1 MARRFGHFCLG
12 MSETELDEAPSYPPV
27 DTSAS
32 QLTVRAILTG
42 MALGGVLSL
51 TNIYAGLKI
60 GWGFNMSITAMLLS
74 FGMYRGLERFGVR
87 RWGMLENNINQ
98 TSASSAASISSAG
111 LVAPIPALT
120 ILTGQEL
127 SYPLLVAWTFSVSL
141 VGVMVAVGLRR
152 QMLIQ
157 DRLPFPFGIASAETI
172 KQMYASGTEAM
183 ARVRALVGGAA
194 AGASLKL
201 TSYLAGWHAVGLP
214 FSLKAG
220 AASGF
225 SRYTFTNL
233 GFSLDPSFLM
243 IGAGMIIGLR
253 AGVSMLLGVIIAW
266 GVLAPMVVDAGW
278 AVIPEALQRGDLLL
292 FGPINKW
299 MLWPGVAMMVTSA
312 LTSFAFS
319 WRSVLAAIQGARR
332 GARDSE
338 SGGESESAHDV
349 PRRLFLAGLAIAGVA
364 AVLGQILF
372 FDVTWWIAILAV
384 LLTFFLAIVAGR
396 VAGETG
402 ITPVGP
408 MGKVTQLIFGVLSP
422 TNVAGNLMAANVT
435 GGAGSQCGDMLH
447 DLKTGLLIGA
457 SPKQQALSQLFGVL
471 AGALAGCAG
480 YLVLIPDPQTMLLTD
495 EWPAPAVAAWKGV
508 AELFRD
514 GIEGL
519 PEMALE
525 AMLIGG
531 GIGILLAILE
541 KVLPK
546 KARTWVP
553 SPAAIG
559 IAIVVPAYYAISM
572 FIGSVIA
579 AVSHRVNP
587 TWAKAF
593 VIIIGAGL
601 IAGESVVGVA
611 IAIYRTLAG

>member
-1 MARRFGHFCLG
+1 MK
-12 MSETELDEAPSYPPV
+12 EAQFPPV
-27 DTSAS
+27 NTSAP
-32 QLTVRAILTG
+32 QITVRAVLTG
-42 MALGGVLSL
+42 MLLGGILSL

-60 GWGFNMSITAMLLS
+60 GWGFNMSVTAMLVS
-74 FGMYRGLERFGVR
+74 FGLYRGAERLGAR

-98 TSASSAASISSAG
+98 TSASAAASISSAG

-141 VGVMVAVGLRR
+141 VGVMVAIGLRR

-172 KQMYASGTEAM
+172 QQMYAKGSEAM
-183 ARVRALVGGAA
+183 ARVLALAGGAA

-214 FSLKAG
+214 FSLKA
-220 AASGF
+220 AAATGLRRF
-225 SRYTFTNL
+225 TFANL
-233 GFSLDPSFLM
+233 GFSLDPSSLM

-253 AGVSMLLGVIIAW
+253 AGVSMLLGVVIAW
-266 GVLAPMVVDAGW
+266 GVFAPMAVNEGW
-278 AVIPEALQRGDLLL
+278 AVIPEAMQQGDRLW

-299 MLWPGVAMMVTSA
+299 MLWPGVSMMVTAA

-319 WRSVLAAIQGARR
+319 WRSVLAAVR
-332 GARDSE
+332 GAR
-338 SGGESESAHDV
+338 SGPEGAEESEHDV
-349 PRRLFLAGLAIAGVA
+349 PRKLFMAGLVVSGVA
-364 AVLGQILF
+364 AVVGQIVF

-396 VAGETG
+396 VSGETG

-408 MGKVTQLIFGVLSP
+408 MGKVTQLLFGVLSP

-457 SPKQQALSQLFGVL
+457 SPKHQALSQLFGVL
-471 AGALAGCAG
+471 AGATAGCAG
-480 YLVLIPDPQTMLLTD
+480 YLLLIPDPANMLLTE

-514 GIEGL
+514 GIDGL
-519 PEMALE
+519 PTMALE

-531 GIGILLAILE
+531 GLGIVLAILE

-553 SPAAIG
+553 SPAAVG

-572 FIGSVIA
+572 FIGSAIS
-579 AVSHRVNP
+579 AVAHKVNP
-587 TWAKAF
+587 KWAKRF
-593 VIIIGAGL
+593 VIIIGSGL